1 VSYIGLDVALQH
13 NANNKRGK
21 KMSNPIE
28 KAQQLGQKLFEIQTN
43 TMQELAAMQQKNLEN
58 YFEMTRE
65 FTTRLPAGQDPQDLL
80 NLQREVS
87 ESLWKNYQETNETTG
102 ELVRTA
108 WDEVGEAYRSA
119 FTQDS
124 E

>member
-1 VSYIGLDVALQH
+1 
-13 NANNKRGK
+13 
-21 KMSNPIE
+21 MSNPIE
-28 KAQQLGQKLFEIQTN
+28 KAQQLGQKLFEIQTS

-65 FTTRLPAGQDPQDLL
+65 FTTSLPTAQDPQHMM

-87 ESLWKNYQETNETTG
+87 ETLWKNYQETNETTG

-108 WDEVGEAYRSA
+108 WDEVGEAYRTA
-119 FTQDS
+119 FTPDP